1 MLRLKK
7 GLTNMFEDAT
17 NNTYAADESS
27 FQLTHDIQQ
36 TVNVQPQVS
45 VQPQPTTSSSEWGEL
60 LIRLL
65 ATAPEDVVYKLVS
78 CLDNNIITQ
87 MLEERKNDPYLK
99 VALLLL
105 TQKK

>member
-7 GLTNMFEDAT
+7 GLANMFEET
-17 NNTYAADESS
+17 NNNATVDESPLQPMS
-27 FQLTHDIQQ
+27 QPVYDMQQ
-36 TVNVQPQVS
+36 VTS

-60 LIRLL
+60 LIKFL
-65 ATAPEDVVYKLVS
+65 ATAPEDVALRLVS
-78 CLDNNIITQ
+78 CLDSNLIAQ

-105 TQKK
+105 SQKK